1 MSASAGPTQ
10 RRSKRSPKLEEIMT
24 HTLHRYGRPE
34 DFRDDYIVTGMP
46 ARGYN
51 DKNCVDKLQT
61 FLRAALRHDPI
72 NIGNSKKGA
81 AHRATKNLRPT
92 VHWKRDHSPHPER
105 VIEEIDTP
113 TTVSAVFDNYEG
125 MRAFV
130 AELKELDLGLSIN
143 ISGVALEA
151 DRCCQE
157 VGLTRHS
164 IEFSLGFQ
172 GATEKMPEDTARR
185 LATMCGH
192 GMVSANLS
200 KKMLEWVRAGR
211 RTPEEACAY
220 MARFCV
226 CGSFNPTRAV
236 RVLEEAAEGR

>member
-1 MSASAGPTQ
+1 
-10 RRSKRSPKLEEIMT
+10 MT
-24 HTLHRYGRPE
+24 HTLHRYGSLE
-34 DFRDDYIVTGMP
+34 DFADDYIVTAMP

-51 DKNCVDKLQT
+51 DENCVGKLKT
-61 FLRAALRHDPI
+61 FLRTALEHDPI

-81 AHRATKNLRPT
+81 AHRATKDLRPT
-92 VHWKRDHSPHPER
+92 VHWNRDHSPHPER

-125 MRAFV
+125 VRTFMAD
-130 AELKELDLGLSIN
+130 LKRLDLGLSVN
-143 ISGVALEA
+143 ISGVAVEA
-151 DRCCQE
+151 ERCCKDI
-157 VGLTRHS
+157 GLTRHS

-172 GATEKMPEDTARR
+172 GATEKMPEDSARR

-200 KKMLEWVRAGR
+200 EKMIDWVRSGR
-211 RTPEEACAY
+211 RTPEQACAY

-226 CGSFNPTRAV
+226 CGSFNPARAE
-236 RVLEEAAEGR
+236 RVLKEVEAGR